1 MKRKIIIAAC
11 IIACP
16 IFIVFLIKG
25 LLLYQEKSVERAIKK
40 MQDQAVEQIL
50 TSRKLDHDDGTED
63 DPFDEQGVIKILFIG
78 IDARVGQEH
87 GHCDAIQL
95 ITIDKN
101 NGGRIEITA
110 VPRGTYSPLPAG
122 KGTTSSDYYVSN
134 ACGLG
139 GLDYGVK
146 QMEKILGVQ
155 TDYLVVIGF
164 SETLGILRYLGLPS
178 TETLQWLRNR
188 HGYVIGEPQRAHNH
202 STFIKQM
209 IIKFVPRDA
218 SAFDTPL
225 QYTVYKLVKTDLS
238 FSQVQNIAKT
248 ISSMNIV
255 DEPDKIHLSM
265 RPLYHVQDISYD
277 AEHVQEYLDQT
288 LGPIKHLLSKDD
300 YSDRSVQTIQEGVV
314 RIMEENKDNIEF
326 VSWAYQN
333 NLWLQIEDATESL
346 ALQYAILEQYI
357 RLLPTKEEQQAVLA
371 DYVIEMENRGED
383 EWLDKGRKLL
393 LNSL

>member
-1 MKRKIIIAAC
+1 
-11 IIACP
+11 
-16 IFIVFLIKG
+16 
-25 LLLYQEKSVERAIKK
+25 
-40 MQDQAVEQIL
+40 
-50 TSRKLDHDDGTED
+50 
-63 DPFDEQGVIKILFIG
+63 
-78 IDARVGQEH
+78 
-87 GHCDAIQL
+87 
-95 ITIDKN
+95 
-101 NGGRIEITA
+101 
-110 VPRGTYSPLPAG
+110 
-122 KGTTSSDYYVSN
+122 
-134 ACGLG
+134 
-139 GLDYGVK
+139 
-146 QMEKILGVQ
+146 
-155 TDYLVVIGF
+155 
-164 SETLGILRYLGLPS
+164 
-178 TETLQWLRNR
+178 
-188 HGYVIGEPQRAHNH
+188 
-202 STFIKQM
+202 
-209 IIKFVPRDA
+209 VPRDA